1 MPGTL
6 SPARLSAA
14 GQVGTVRDMSRP
26 PAFSRRVLLGGALAA
41 AAAAGLGACSSSS
54 ESSTST
60 TSGAPPTTKPP
71 KALQPG
77 ERPNPDAAVGTDQLP
92 EIKNIIV
99 VMMENHSY
107 DNVLGMQRGRGDGF
121 TLDKS
126 GKPTAVNPWPTGSP
140 IAPPGPN
147 TSLRA
152 FPMPNP
158 CQPHGE
164 PYNTWNAF
172 WASYADGANNGFVG
186 SQSGPVSMGY
196 LEPEILPFT
205 NSLAGTFPVC
215 DRYFCSVG
223 AQTYPNRR
231 FLMAGTS
238 LGLLTDVFP
247 SAAPPNG
254 TIFQSL
260 DAHGISWK
268 NYYASLPSAL
278 IWSYQAGLPG
288 FSSHLTKIDQ
298 FYADAAAGTLPSVSM
313 VDPDFDSQS
322 EEDPQDVQYGD
333 QFLAKVVNAVLAS
346 PQWPHTLLL
355 WCYDESGGYYD
366 HLTPPS
372 AVVPDSV
379 PPDLAPGDTPG
390 SFDRYGFR
398 VPAGVVSPYARKNYV
413 SRVIHDHTSFLKLV
427 ETKWNLPA
435 LTHRDGAADDLLDSV
450 DLHAAPAFLTPPKL
464 AAPPDPSVLA
474 GCVAS
479 GPGTIPPASAIV
491 TT

>member
-1 MPGTL
+1 
-6 SPARLSAA
+6 
-14 GQVGTVRDMSRP
+14 
-26 PAFSRRVLLGGALAA
+26 
-41 AAAAGLGACSSSS
+41 
-54 ESSTST
+54 
-60 TSGAPPTTKPP
+60 
-71 KALQPG
+71 
-77 ERPNPDAAVGTDQLP
+77 
-92 EIKNIIV
+92 
-99 VMMENHSY
+99 
-107 DNVLGMQRGRGDGF
+107 
-121 TLDKS
+121 
-126 GKPTAVNPWPTGSP
+126 
-140 IAPPGPN
+140 
-147 TSLRA
+147 
-152 FPMPNP
+152 
-158 CQPHGE
+158 
-164 PYNTWNAF
+164 
-172 WASYADGANNGFVG
+172 
-186 SQSGPVSMGY
+186 MGY

-205 NSLAGTFPVC
+205 NSLAATFPVC

-346 PQWPHTLLL
+346 PQWPHTLLV

-366 HLTPPS
+366 HVAPP
-372 AVVPDSV
+372 AAAVPDSV

-398 VPAGVVSPYARKNYV
+398 VPAGVVSPYARKDYV
-413 SRVIHDHTSFLKLV
+413 SRVVHDHTSFLKLV

-464 AAPPDPSVLA
+464 AAAPDPSVA
-474 GCVAS
+474 GRLRRQRAGHHPAGLGDRHELSSGVRDADPGRPAHPSRGTQRDARPESAARRTRREGMLTILVAFTPS
-479 GPGTIPPASAIV
+479 
-491 TT
+491 